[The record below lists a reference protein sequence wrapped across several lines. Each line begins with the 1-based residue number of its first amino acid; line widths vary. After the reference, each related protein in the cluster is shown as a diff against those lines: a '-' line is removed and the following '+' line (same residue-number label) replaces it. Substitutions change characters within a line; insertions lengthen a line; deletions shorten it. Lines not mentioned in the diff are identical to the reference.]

1 MPVDRNTAMRELI
14 RRGAITQEQAAQ
26 LGYQPPQDMGG
37 MEVLGGGYKRAPTGQ
52 LFKEG
57 RSGSMTRVAGPT
69 DTQIDKVAGD
79 LTGANDALMALD
91 RVDKAYRR
99 AGYLGP
105 SAGLVTPELMQSV
118 NDLAMR
124 LKETYNLGVLN
135 GPDLPLLRTII
146 GDPGKLK
153 YMALEDNFSRELR
166 GLARIIGDDY
176 RAKAR
181 KFEATGGKADAL
193 QIPLYQA
200 PDSQYTPE
208 QWGTRGKVPRDAY
221 EASVGLMTGS
231 RRPSQPQP
239 RPQGGGQTF
248 ETPAG
253 TVTVR
258 PR

>member
-1 MPVDRNTAMRELI
+1 MPIDRNVAMRELI
-14 RRGAITQEQAAQ
+14 RRGVLTEQQAKQA
-26 LGYQPPQDMGG
+26 GYAPPTDMGG
-37 MEVLGGGYKRAPTGQ
+37 MEILGGGYKRAPTGQ

-69 DTQIDKVAGD
+69 DAMIDKAASE

-105 SAGLVTPELMQSV
+105 GAGLVNPELMQSV

-146 GDPGKLK
+146 GDPNKLK
-153 YMALEDNFSRELR
+153 YMALGDNFQRELR

-176 RAKAR
+176 RSKAR
-181 KFEATGGKADAL
+181 KFEATGGNADAL

-200 PDSQYTPE
+200 PDSKFTPE
-208 QWGTRGKVPRDAY
+208 QWGTRGGVPRGGFA
-221 EASVGLMTGS
+221 GMMTGTQQ
-231 RRPSQPQP
+231 PSPQAP
-239 RPQGGGQTF
+239 RGGGQTF
-248 ETPAG
+248 DTPAG
-253 TVTVR
+253 TVVVR

>member
-1 MPVDRNTAMRELI
+1 MPIDRNVAMQELI
-14 RRGAITQEQAAQ
+14 RRGALTEQQAVQA
-26 LGYQPPQDMGG
+26 GYQAPKDMGG
-37 MEVLGGGYKRAPTGQ
+37 MEVMGGGYKRAPTGQ

-69 DTQIDKVAGD
+69 DTQIDKAAGD

-91 RVDKAYRR
+91 RVDKAYRK

-105 SAGLVTPELMQSV
+105 GAGLLNPELTQSV

-153 YMALEDNFSRELR
+153 YMALGDNFSRELR

-176 RAKAR
+176 RSKAQ
-181 KFEATGGKADAL
+181 KFEATGGRSDAL
-193 QIPLYQA
+193 SIPLYQA
-200 PDSQYTPE
+200 PDSRYTKD
-208 QWGTRGKVPRDAY
+208 QWGTKGKVPRDVY
-221 EASVGLMTGS
+221 EGAVGMMSGS
-231 RRPSQPQP
+231 RSPSAAE
-239 RPQGGGQTF
+239 PQGQGQSF
-248 ETPAG
+248 DTPAG
-253 TVTVR
+253 TVIVR

>member
-1 MPVDRNTAMRELI
+1 MPNIGDEITSKDGKRTARWDGTGYRLVEKD
-14 RRGAITQEQAAQ
+14 AA
-26 LGYQPPQDMGG
+26 G
-37 MEVLGGGYKRAPTGQ
+37 MDVLGGGYKRAPTGQ

-57 RSGSMTRVAGPT
+57 RSGSMTHIAGPT
-69 DTQIDKVAGD
+69 DTQIDKAAGD
-79 LTGANDALMALD
+79 LTGANDALTALD

-153 YMALEDNFSRELR
+153 YMALGDNFSRELR

-193 QIPLYQA
+193 AIPLYQA
-200 PDSQYTPE
+200 SDSRYTPE
-208 QWGTRGKVPRDAY
+208 QWGNRGKVPRDVY
-221 EASVGLMTGS
+221 ESAVGMMSGS
-231 RRPSQPQP
+231 RTPDRQE
-239 RPQGGGQTF
+239 PQGSGQTF
-248 ETPAG
+248 DTPAG